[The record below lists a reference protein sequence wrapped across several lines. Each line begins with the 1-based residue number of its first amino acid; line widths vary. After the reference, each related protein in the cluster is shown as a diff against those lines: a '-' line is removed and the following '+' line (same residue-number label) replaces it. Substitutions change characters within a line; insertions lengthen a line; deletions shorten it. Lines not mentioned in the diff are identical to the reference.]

1 MLSEDNW
8 EYNFILLFDSNLKLN
23 IFLLSLIEL
32 MEVLAY
38 SYLIIKL
45 LVSLLNISSFIIILL
60 RLIFFF
66 DIFILSLVLISNK
79 PLIDSN
85 GILSPK
91 NTFING
97 IFL

>member
-1 MLSEDNW
+1 
-8 EYNFILLFDSNLKLN
+8 
-23 IFLLSLIEL
+23 